1 MLLRFCHTAIAL
13 LLSCLLSSCS
23 VAGLGAFKPRK
34 VYDVRDLTVLAD
46 VRVPKAV
53 IVGTDSRIAAAI
65 AATVPRPETPPVV
78 LSVRIGSYRPDISP
92 LNRRSEA
99 RVTVTAVSVI
109 DGSPV
114 ATATFPVTSG
124 TENPDFEAEALA
136 EVIAARIRSL
146 FVLTMPSSRR

>member
-1 MLLRFCHTAIAL
+1 MFLRFCHAAIAL
-13 LLSCLLSSCS
+13 LLSALLSSCS
-23 VAGLGAFKPRK
+23 IAGAGLFTSPK

-46 VRVPKAV
+46 IRVPKVV
-53 IVGTDSRIAAAI
+53 IVSTDSRIAAAI
-65 AATVPRPETPPVV
+65 AATVPRPEAPPVV

-99 RVTVTAVSVI
+99 TVTVTAVSVI

-114 ATATFPVTSG
+114 ATATFPVMSG

-146 FVLTMPSSRR
+146 FALTMPSGRR

>member
-1 MLLRFCHTAIAL
+1 MLLRFCHAAIAL
-13 LLSCLLSSCS
+13 LLSVLLSSCS
-23 VAGLGAFKPRK
+23 VAGVGLLTPRK

-46 VRVPKAV
+46 VRVPQTV
-53 IVGTDSRIAAAI
+53 VVGTDSRIAAAI
-65 AATVPRPETPPVV
+65 AATVPRPEAPPVV

-99 RVTVTAVSVI
+99 MVTVTAVSVI

-136 EVIAARIRSL
+136 EAVAARIRSL
-146 FVLTMPSSRR
+146 FVLTMPSGRR

>member
-1 MLLRFCHTAIAL
+1 MLLRFYHAAIAL
-13 LLSCLLSSCS
+13 LLSVLLSSCS
-23 VAGLGAFKPRK
+23 VAGVGLLTPRK

-46 VRVPKAV
+46 VRVPQTV
-53 IVGTDSRIAAAI
+53 VVGTDSRIAAAI
-65 AATVPRPETPPVV
+65 AATVPRPEAPPVV

-99 RVTVTAVSVI
+99 MVTVTAVSVI

-136 EVIAARIRSL
+136 EAVAARIRSL
-146 FVLTMPSSRR
+146 FVLTMPSGRR

>member
-1 MLLRFCHTAIAL
+1 MLLRFCHAVIAL
-13 LLSCLLSSCS
+13 LLSALLSSCS
-23 VAGLGAFKPRK
+23 IAGAGAFTPRK

-46 VRVPKAV
+46 IRVPKAV

-65 AATVPRPETPPVV
+65 AATVPRPEAPPVV
-78 LSVRIGSYRPDISP
+78 LSVRIGSYRPDISS

-99 RVTVTAVSVI
+99 MVTVTAASVI
-109 DGSPV
+109 DGSSV

-136 EVIAARIRSL
+136 EAVAARIRSL
-146 FVLTMPSSRR
+146 SALSMPSARQ